1 MVKIGEC
8 CNSIFSKVVVRFIP
22 RVQDIFAAPNCEAH
36 FVTTLATIKTQ
47 AMLEAEI
54 PMLEAE
60 TQGVQAQQQTIKA
73 YLSTKL
79 SKIVVLEA
87 ISDSSSTE

>member
-22 RVQDIFAAPNCEAH
+22 WVQDVFAAPNCEAH

-54 PMLEAE
+54 PML
-60 TQGVQAQQQTIKA
+60 
-73 YLSTKL
+73 
-79 SKIVVLEA
+79 
-87 ISDSSSTE
+87 